1 MNIKLKDLIN
11 YLEAADLGGLEVK
24 KDLTKICSL
33 INLTLQD
40 LHSRMIINQEEVII
54 PLIQGKTLYCVDDYI
69 EE

>member
-24 KDLTKICSL
+24 KDLVKICPL
-33 INLTLQD
+33 INITLQD

-54 PLIQGKTLYCVDDYI
+54 PLKQGKTLYCVDDYI

>member
-1 MNIKLKDLIN
+1 MNIKLKDLVN

-24 KDLTKICSL
+24 KDLVKICPL

-40 LHSRMIINQEEVII
+40 LHSRMIINQEEVVI
-54 PLIQGKTLYCVDDYI
+54 PLVKGKTLYCVDDYI